1 MMAFRHLADSPGDG
15 EAPVAHSVLSNR
27 RTRAREDSKG
37 VLLCMDIE
45 RMFRR

>member
-1 MMAFRHLADSPGDG
+1 MMAFRHLAYPPGDG

-27 RTRAREDSKG
+27 RTRAREGSKG
-37 VLLCMDIE
+37 VPLCRDSE

>member
-27 RTRAREDSKG
+27 GVRVREDFQG
-37 VLLCMDIE
+37 IHIFMDIE